1 MSRGTPRRSEV
12 VAVFLG
18 GCLGALAR
26 AAVGQALP
34 VPWGTL
40 AVNVFGAFLLGVV
53 VTRSPR
59 FWGTGF
65 CGALTTFS
73 TLQVEALGLERG
85 WAVLYLT
92 ASVVLGSLAVALGRR
107 V

>member
-1 MSRGTPRRSEV
+1 VPARSELI
-12 VAVFLG
+12 AVFAG
-18 GCLGALAR
+18 GCLGTLAR
-26 AAVGQALP
+26 AAVGELLP
-34 VPWGTL
+34 TPWGTL

-73 TLQVEALGLERG
+73 TLQVEALQLARG
-85 WAVLYLT
+85 WAVLYLVG
-92 ASVVLGSLAVALGRR
+92 SVVLGYAAVDLGRR

>member
-1 MSRGTPRRSEV
+1 VPARSELL
-12 VAVFLG
+12 AVFLG

-26 AAVGQALP
+26 AAVAEALP

-73 TLQVEALGLERG
+73 TLQVQALALSTP
-85 WAVLYLT
+85 AAALYVVG
-92 ASVVLGSLAVALGRR
+92 SVVLGYLAVDLGRR

>member
-1 MSRGTPRRSEV
+1 MPDV
-12 VAVFLG
+12 WA
-18 GCLGALAR
+18 
-26 AAVGQALP
+26 
-34 VPWGTL
+34 TL

-59 FWGTGF
+59 FLGTGF

-73 TLQVEALGLERG
+73 TLQVQLLELATG
-85 WAVLYLT
+85 WAIVY
-92 ASVVLGSLAVALGRR
+92 AVGSVVLGYVAVDLGRR